1 MVKLNTA
8 EQVMHFM
15 HTSISLGRFD
25 ERFIESLQL
34 TKKIT
39 TNQVE
44 LFYKLIYKYRKQFV
58 KYELVVEQLIE
69 LPWKTPIVE
78 SSVRYTEPYL
88 SIVDNKIIFKCPYN
102 KNFIETFRNQKLN
115 NFIWEKDKR
124 YYEADYGQQALKLL
138 ITAANKHFK
147 KINFCEVTTKLL
159 ETLIPFEPVKY
170 WHPTLVNVNGNLL
183 IAATNESINKALG
196 DTKFSTDLPTL
207 SNLTSYGVQ
216 IDKSLYDN
224 NDNRSIFFANFE
236 PKLEIKSI
244 QDTVEW
250 VKELGCVNVLL
261 CGANRSDTH
270 RYFLI
275 EKLRSSNISFVEAN
289 LGIISELDKDKPFVV
304 FNFKSKL
311 IPPYIKNVLKIVE
324 FVNSEPIEIK

>member
-1 MVKLNTA
+1 MVKINTA
-8 EQVMHFM
+8 EQIMHLM
-15 HTSISLGRFD
+15 QTSVSLGRFD
-25 ERFIESLQL
+25 KRFIESLQL
-34 TKKIT
+34 AKKIT

-44 LFYKLIYKYRKQFV
+44 LFYKLIYKYRKQFI
-58 KYELVVEQLIE
+58 KHELDVDQLIQ

-78 SSVRYTEPYL
+78 SSVQYTEPYV
-88 SIVDNKIIFKCPYN
+88 SITDNKIIFKCPYN
-102 KNFIETFRNQKLN
+102 KKFIEAFRNEKLN

-138 ITAANKHFK
+138 ITTASKHFVA
-147 KINFCEVTTKLL
+147 INFCDVTIRLL
-159 ETLIPFEPVKY
+159 ETVLLYEHVKN
-170 WHPTLVNVNGNLL
+170 WHPTLVKVNGNLL

-196 DTKFSTDLPTL
+196 DTKFSTDLLSL
-207 SNLTSYGVQ
+207 SNLVTYGVQ
-216 IDKSLYDN
+216 IDKSLYDT
-224 NDNRSIFFANFE
+224 NDSRSIFFANFS

-244 QDTVEW
+244 IDTVEW
-250 VKELGCVNVLL
+250 VKELGCSNVLL
-261 CGANRSDTH
+261 CGTNRSDTH

-311 IPPYIKNVLKIVE
+311 VPPYLKNVLKIVE

>member
-15 HTSISLGRFD
+15 LTSIDLGRFD
-25 ERFIESLQL
+25 KNFIESLPL
-34 TKKIT
+34 MKRIT

-44 LFYKLIYKYRKQFV
+44 LFYKLIYKYRKQFT
-58 KYELVVEQLIE
+58 KYEMFVEKLIE
-69 LPWKTPIVE
+69 LPWKTPIIE
-78 SSVRYTEPYL
+78 SSIQYTEAHV
-88 SIVDNKIIFKCPYN
+88 SISDNKIIFKCPYN
-102 KNFIETFRNQKLN
+102 KNFIESFRNKKLN

-124 YYEADYGQQALKLL
+124 CYEADYGQQALKLL
-138 ITAANKHFK
+138 VTTASKHFK
-147 KINFCEVTTKLL
+147 TINFCTVTSLIL
-159 ETLIPFEPVKY
+159 ESMLPYENVKY
-170 WHPTLVNVNGNLL
+170 WHPTLVNINGNLL
-183 IAATNESINKALG
+183 IAATNESINKELI
-196 DTKFSTDLPTL
+196 DTQFSTDLLSL
-207 SNLTSYGVQ
+207 SNLASYGVQ
-216 IDKSLYDN
+216 IDKSLYDCT
-224 NDNRSIFFANFE
+224 DNRSIFFANFS
-236 PKLEIKSI
+236 PKLEIKTML
-244 QDTVEW
+244 DTVVW

-275 EKLRSSNISFVEAN
+275 EKLRSSNISFVESN